1 MKVIRSTNIDIL
13 KFQEE
18 IKSVVL
24 AKGVV
29 MERLLT
35 SAKQLCEDSRIV
47 TETATKDGE
56 EYRAHLNNP
65 NSTLVDE
72 NGQNT
77 GEKYRKREVKAQ
89 RASVKELRQMCTFLP
104 EKDVPIGKTD
114 TTHFERFALF
124 SKLELQKALS
134 EIKEANQMYIAV
146 LEYFGEDMKTQA
158 TDFFGMIDTF
168 METFDQVADLVEKEE
183 EAKLMEARRALAREA
198 KLKVKAES
206 KSADDANMIANALEA
221 DDEDGAPSINKTL
234 SWRDRPVLM
243 KESPNDAELTKSE
256 AYEKPAEGFNEFL
269 KFIKKD
275 EKTGNDATTSPP
287 SESGEII
294 EEEEKPPDPRAALMS
309 MLNKRAPPPEDERKE
324 SSLEEDDEEK
334 PADPRAALMS
344 MLNKRG
350 ATLAAED
357 DTPKVK
363 IEEEEKPADP
373 RAALMSMLN
382 KRAPPPISEDTPK
395 KSTLSKEEE
404 EEKTADPRA
413 ALMSMLNKRAPP
425 VSDGVPKKE
434 PPPGGIAAM
443 AAAAARKKEQA
454 SSIQSASEDM
464 PVDPRAALMSMLNKR
479 APPPDDEPPKVSFT
493 AKKKE
498 QQSESSVG
506 KTQTSMAPPSGR
518 SALLAAVASAS
529 SRKVEGQTQSSMNE
543 PDSKPSAE
551 PQTTRKS
558 RLLAAVAKASTRIV
572 EVGPNQSTVEE
583 EANPPSRKSRLLAA
597 VANASTRKA
606 LDQSQ
611 SSLKESSPESSEA
624 GTLPQSSGPLN
635 IAAMAAETARKKEE
649 RLEEQRLENERIVAE
664 AKRLENERRE
674 AERKKCEIELK
685 LARKYI
691 LYFSIPISGHLFS

>member
-134 EIKEANQMYIAV
+134 EIKEANQMYIGV

-183 EAKLMEARRALAREA
+183 EAKLMEARRALAKEA

-309 MLNKRAPPPEDERKE
+309 MLNKRAPPP
-324 SSLEEDDEEK
+324 
-334 PADPRAALMS
+334 
-344 MLNKRG
+344 
-350 ATLAAED
+350 
-357 DTPKVK
+357 
-363 IEEEEKPADP
+363 
-373 RAALMSMLN
+373 
-382 KRAPPPISEDTPK
+382 ISEDTPK

-443 AAAAARKKEQA
+443 AAVAARKKEQA